1 MRSMQIT
8 NIKFILEVT
17 ETKAQLRLMS
27 SCQERVT
34 RKKMAFFMNT
44 EGRLQQIN
52 RAVFP
57 PGDAKDNWKIIIELS
72 KRLKKSLN
80 FIDFADVRRDLQ
92 KKFPIF
98 EDVDVIQTADYTQ
111 LTKIEIKN
119 PNLNNTEFQNS
130 IKDFYL
136 TNPIARASRIMA
148 ECSMQKKSNG
158 NING

>member
-1 MRSMQIT
+1 DEINADNKYKVYIGSHGDKGAT
-8 NIKFILEVT
+8 SADVILPGACYT
-17 ETKAQLRLMS
+17 EKNG
-27 SCQERVT
+27 
-34 RKKMAFFMNT
+34 FFMNT

-72 KRLKKSLN
+72 KRLKKALN

-98 EDVDVIQTADYTQ
+98 EDVDVIQTTDSSQ
-111 LTKIEIKN
+111 LSKIEIKN
-119 PNLNNTEFQNS
+119 PKLNNIEFKNS